1 MGGDGGSIPR
11 RVELVKS
18 KKKPEQANRRAA
30 NVALWRYCALSQDRL
45 RVPIVSCRLGRLYNK
60 ESVINKMLTRS
71 KAHTTADHIK
81 KLKDVRELRLTVNT
95 SHTDNSDPLNDA
107 TGEFYCPIT
116 GLEMSGVHAFVY
128 FWTCGCVFSKKAL
141 EVVTDSRCMQC
152 GTPFT
157 ADDIILINPQ
167 TEEEIAAAQKR
178 LVVCSVASC
187 KAKKRPATSTTPHT
201 KPSTSTDGTLEQPA
215 AKESKVDNDVDGPLT
230 PCTSAEQSKVTTK
243 SIQDDPK
250 ATSVY
255 KSLFTTSEEAKRQPK
270 AHWVTYNPLYFR

>member
-30 NVALWRYCALSQDRL
+30 NVALWRHCALSQDRL

-71 KAHTTADHIK
+71 KVHTTADHIK

-141 EVVTDSRCMQC
+141 DVATDSRCMQC

-157 ADDIILINPQ
+157 PDDIILINPQ

-178 LVVCSVASC
+178 LAVRSAASC
-187 KAKKRPATSTTPHT
+187 KVSPNSLSSKCSYIKERRRYPFSYKVCIAISAKVC
-201 KPSTSTDGTLEQPA
+201 Q
-215 AKESKVDNDVDGPLT
+215 
-230 PCTSAEQSKVTTK
+230 
-243 SIQDDPK
+243 
-250 ATSVY
+250 
-255 KSLFTTSEEAKRQPK
+255 
-270 AHWVTYNPLYFR
+270 

>member
-1 MGGDGGSIPR
+1 MFGGNSTERANKLEVFGRILLCTLHLFKMGGDGGSIPR

-71 KAHTTADHIK
+71 KVHTTADHIR

-141 EVVTDSRCMQC
+141 EVATDSRCMQ
-152 GTPFT
+152 
-157 ADDIILINPQ
+157 
-167 TEEEIAAAQKR
+167 
-178 LVVCSVASC
+178 
-187 KAKKRPATSTTPHT
+187 AKKRPAASTTTHM
-201 KPSTSTDGTLEQPA
+201 KPSTSADGMLEQPEP
-215 AKESKVDNDVDGPLT
+215 KEAKVDSDVDGPPNPYT
-230 PCTSAEQSKVTTK
+230 PVEQSKMAK